1 MMATIALFAQPGDAG
16 SAGTGTEAEGQA
28 EVSVHPVS
36 PLAPATLVP
45 FGLLMGSRSCWECCK
60 TAQPLLHIPSSRDA
74 PAIMVCPHGI
84 ACARLSSS
92 LWLEGVSAAGCL
104 AVQRPQPLSSALGGG
119 QQGGC
124 VMVKSGSQCR
134 GWKEASCLL
143 QDYSGQP
150 GWEKESAQGS
160 RLMVKTGPLLLYFL
174 LIWELPKIGPPC
186 SSVPAGINW
195 ILMSC

>member
-1 MMATIALFAQPGDAG
+1 MAAIALFAQPGDAG

-45 FGLLMGSRSCWECCK
+45 FGLLMGSRSCRECCK

-92 LWLEGVSAAGCL
+92 LGLEGVSPAGCL

-124 VMVKSGSQCR
+124 VMGRVVPSAEDGRKHPVSYR
-134 GWKEASCLL
+134 ITVASL
-143 QDYSGQP
+143 G
-150 GWEKESAQGS
+150 GRKK
-160 RLMVKTGPLLLYFL
+160 V
-174 LIWELPKIGPPC
+174 PKA
-186 SSVPAGINW
+186 AG
-195 ILMSC
+195 